1 MKAVS
6 FDLVPGGD
14 RPRVKIIE
22 TRKPEPARKGDVLV
36 RITHAGLN
44 HGDFEIITGKRNKAV
59 AKQLRTQPV
68 VTGVEMAGI
77 AETNGIRIAVG
88 DRVSGYANIFK
99 GPRFHGEYVV
109 INEEK
114 IFKVPEGWSTE
125 GAAAIIGGGVTV
137 VAALERLAGLK
148 RGDQILI
155 TGASGAVGILA
166 VQFANDVGA
175 EVTAICNSRQ
185 TRQVKDAGAA
195 QVLAYDKNE
204 MSDPSHKFDCVFD
217 TAPSLT
223 FAKARAR
230 LKPRGIYI
238 TTMPHLDAAGFF
250 MSLFSRRRWGFL
262 LEADTDQKRLARLAE
277 LMAQGVFR
285 PAVDSIFPLDEAANA
300 FARLEERGK
309 FGKVLLDLA

>member
-77 AETNGIRIAVG
+77 AETNGNRITKG
-88 DRVSGYANIFK
+88 DLVFGYANIFK

-137 VAALERLAGLK
+137 VAALDRIAKLK
-148 RGDQILI
+148 QGDRILI

-166 VQFANDVGA
+166 VQFASHVGA

-185 TRQVKDAGAA
+185 ARQVQDAGAA
-195 QVLAYDKNE
+195 HVLAYDKKE
-204 MSDPSHKFDCVFD
+204 MPDPSRQFDCVFD

-223 FAKARAR
+223 FAKARAL

-238 TTMPHLDAAGFF
+238 TTMPHLDIAGFLL
-250 MSLFSRRRWGFL
+250 SLFSRRRWGFL

-277 LMAQGVFR
+277 LMTQAVFR
-285 PAVDSIFPLDEAANA
+285 PAIDSVYPIDDAANA

-309 FGKVLLDLA
+309 HGKILLDLA